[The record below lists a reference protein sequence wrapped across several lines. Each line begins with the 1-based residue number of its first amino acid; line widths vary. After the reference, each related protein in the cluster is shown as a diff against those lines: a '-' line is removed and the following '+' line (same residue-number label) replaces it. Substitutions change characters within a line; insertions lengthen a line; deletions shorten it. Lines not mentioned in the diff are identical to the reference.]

1 VTPEQRWAAL
11 KILDAADR
19 QVFDKAAQ
27 AWAEQPTF
35 AVLEHW
41 AGEVVEQL
49 AEIQAARVAVLQGG
63 AAAAVSPPEETKS
76 EDTND
81 EGNTP

>member
-1 VTPEQRWAAL
+1 MTPEQRRL
-11 KILDAADR
+11 ELRILDSAER
-19 QVFDKAAQ
+19 QVVDKSAQ
-27 AWAEQPTF
+27 AWAEQPTL

-63 AAAAVSPPEETKS
+63 GE
-76 EDTND
+76 
-81 EGNTP
+81 